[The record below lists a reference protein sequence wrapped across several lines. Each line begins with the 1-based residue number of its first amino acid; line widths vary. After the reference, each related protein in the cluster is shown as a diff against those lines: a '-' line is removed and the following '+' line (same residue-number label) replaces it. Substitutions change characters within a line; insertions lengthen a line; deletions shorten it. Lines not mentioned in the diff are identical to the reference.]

1 MYYWKQPKRTAILG
15 CARLI
20 MGCLEEEA
28 RAGKLMDLGYLE
40 RNKHEKKRAVKV
52 YKNKN
57 QLCVYCLHTRL
68 ACHALCLISSL
79 FHLLIKVHF
88 SFSLLWEAPSIQCA
102 RVCIGGERSEY
113 QRLESDCGSKG
124 PSSVSMQMSVCSLAN
139 TKPDYLASR

>member
-1 MYYWKQPKRTAILG
+1 
-15 CARLI
+15 
-20 MGCLEEEA
+20 
-28 RAGKLMDLGYLE
+28 MDLGYLE

-124 PSSVSMQMSVCSLAN
+124 PCVCGATVASVSMQMSVCSLAN

>member
-1 MYYWKQPKRTAILG
+1 
-15 CARLI
+15 

-113 QRLESDCGSKG
+113 Q
-124 PSSVSMQMSVCSLAN
+124 
-139 TKPDYLASR
+139 